1 MHRLKRFTPVIVVLA
16 IVFSMMAFVAA
27 AATIDESSLE
37 QTETATT
44 QLETTTTQE
53 TTSTTETETTT
64 TATTTT
70 ETETTTS
77 ETTILTTTTTSA
89 PVVVTTTKEKIV
101 TTPTPIVIE
110 TIATETVP
118 TVETSAAV
126 VTETSISEVVESSS
140 IEESIVTTAAPQL
153 RCLGTYRGT
162 YYRGSTNPCRGGSGR
177 TLIDCAYGSVAA
189 GVKGSVACRYIY
201 ANYGYNV
208 NGRTKVYIESDN
220 YPSLNGWYY
229 VDDCCASYS
238 VIDFYYPNYGNCP
251 FRNAGVISVRMY
263 I

>member
-27 AATIDESSLE
+27 AATIDESSIE

-44 QLETTTTQE
+44 QLETTTTLAT
-53 TTSTTETETTT
+53 TTSTETEITTT
-64 TATTTT
+64 ETTTT
-70 ETETTTS
+70 ETETTS
-77 ETTILTTTTTSA
+77 ETTIMTTTTTSA
-89 PVVVTTTKEKIV
+89 PVVVTTTKEAIV
-101 TTPTPIVIE
+101 TTPTPIVVE
-110 TIATETVP
+110 TVATETVP
-118 TVETSAAV
+118 TVETSAVA
-126 VTETSISEVVESSS
+126 TETSISEVVESSL
-140 IEESIVTTAAPQL
+140 IEETIVTTAAPQL

-177 TLIDCAYGSVAA
+177 TLIDCTYGAPSA
-189 GVKGSVACRYIY
+189 GIKGSVACKYIY

-208 NGRTKVYIESDN
+208 DGRTKVYIESDS
-220 YPSLNGWYY
+220 YPCLNGWYY

>member
-27 AATIDESSLE
+27 AATIDESSIE

-70 ETETTTS
+70 ETETTS
-77 ETTILTTTTTSA
+77 ETTIMTTTTTSA
-89 PVVVTTTKEKIV
+89 PVVVTTTKEAIV
-101 TTPTPIVIE
+101 TTPTPIVVE
-110 TIATETVP
+110 TVATETVP
-118 TVETSAAV
+118 TVETSAV
-126 VTETSISEVVESSS
+126 VTETSISEVVESSL

-177 TLIDCAYGSVAA
+177 TLIDCAYGAPSA
-189 GVKGSVACRYIY
+189 GIKGSVACRYIY

-208 NGRTKVYIESDN
+208 DGRTKVYIESDN

>member
-16 IVFSMMAFVAA
+16 IIFSMMAFVAA
-27 AATIDESSLE
+27 AATIDESSIE

-53 TTSTTETETTT
+53 TTSTTETEITT

-77 ETTILTTTTTSA
+77 ETTIMTTTTTSA
-89 PVVVTTTKEKIV
+89 PVVVTTTKEAIV
-101 TTPTPIVIE
+101 TTPTPVVVE
-110 TIATETVP
+110 TVATETVP
-118 TVETSAAV
+118 TVETSAVA
-126 VTETSISEVVESSS
+126 TETSISEVVESSL
-140 IEESIVTTAAPQL
+140 IEETIVTTAAPQL

-177 TLIDCAYGSVAA
+177 TLIDCTYGAPSA
-189 GVKGSVACRYIY
+189 GIKGSVACKYIY

-208 NGRTKVYIESDN
+208 DGRTKVYIESDN